1 MQSWHDKALKIL
13 QKEVSILIL
22 DEPARLVVGKN
33 YRFITAR
40 LHSGRHRIA
49 FSSEA
54 SILKDTFRFQGV
66 KHDKFV
72 FQHTVGDWTIS
83 LSRNQLIGITFKEV
97 KT

>member
-1 MQSWHDKALKIL
+1 M
-13 QKEVSILIL
+13 IL
-22 DEPARLVVGKN
+22 DEPARLVVGEN

-40 LHSGRHRIA
+40 LYSGRHRIA

-54 SILKDTFRFQGV
+54 SILKDTFRFLGV

-72 FQHTVGDWTIS
+72 FQHIVGKWTVS
-83 LSRNQLIGITFKEV
+83 LSRHQLIGITFKEV